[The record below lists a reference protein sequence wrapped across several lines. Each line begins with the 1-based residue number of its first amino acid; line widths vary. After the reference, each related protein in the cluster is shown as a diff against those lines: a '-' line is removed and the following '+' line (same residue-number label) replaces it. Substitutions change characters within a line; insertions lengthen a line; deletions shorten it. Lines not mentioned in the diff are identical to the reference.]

1 MDVVRLCRE
10 KFTRI
15 KAQLEFNLAV
25 AIKDN
30 KMLPYLDFQQKAGL
44 RTIHFLWNR
53 GGNAVQMRKG

>member
-30 KMLPYLDFQQKAGL
+30 KNVTLFRFSTKSGAQDNP
-44 RTIHFLWNR
+44 FL
-53 GGNAVQMRKG
+53 ME